1 MSQNKR
7 FDEDDLFDSPYLR
20 NKHWW
25 NVRNTLHGAPNTL
38 SENQNHWADLHEA
51 ILERRRNITKETK
64 QKKIDNDAVRRE
76 YIKQAQQKRESDQ
89 NETER
94 RLVQMERDRRHRFK
108 MNRHLS
114 RRKSNQLIDA
124 NEPGILLPEGHE
136 LYDDNGVAKTEWIEN
151 PRITGQKSQA
161 NLLVLHDCLRL
172 IHDRLEKLEI
182 EFE

>member
-51 ILERRRNITKETK
+51 ILARRRNITEAK
-64 QKKIDNDAVRRE
+64 
-76 YIKQAQQKRESDQ
+76 QKRESDR
-89 NETER
+89 NDKEK
-94 RLVQMERDRRHRFK
+94 RLVQMENNRKHRFIN
-108 MNRHLS
+108 NRRLS
-114 RRKSNQLIDA
+114 RQKGNQLIDA

-182 EFE
+182 KFQ